1 MGGEEQGERLDAA
14 RRAQPLGA
22 WWLGVAGLVLSLL
35 LLVGQNLRAYGVAL
49 GATLGVLALL
59 RATLPPRLTGGL
71 SVRGRWVDV
80 ATLLALGSAV
90 ALLAT
95 NLRQV

>member
-1 MGGEEQGERLDAA
+1 MGAA
-14 RRAQPLGA
+14 RQTQPLGV
-22 WWLGVAGLVLSLL
+22 WWVGVAGLALSLL
-35 LLVGQNLRAYGVAL
+35 LLLGQNLRAYGVAL

-59 RATLPPRLTGGL
+59 RACLPARLTGGL

-80 ATLLALGSAV
+80 ATLLVLGAAV